1 MPVYVVAG
9 LTFLFYLMALPVRAG
24 AAWRTGQQLRIGM
37 TVGPF
42 RFSAQGG
49 MKYVVGS
56 GLIASLTQDGSG
68 KTRELSLL
76 RNMAD
81 TAALSTSIASVSRA
95 LKYLYRHVRLH
106 RMKAYVHFSF
116 SDAAATAFL
125 YGITDSALSVLR
137 AVSPSL
143 PLNARVSADFRTGRT
158 QANLCGILSCR
169 FGHIMAAALIWGR
182 DYLAR
187 RLHTW
192 ISSRSKAS

>member
-1 MPVYVVAG
+1 MPVYLFAG
-9 LTFLFYLMALPVRAG
+9 LTFLFYMMALPVRAG
-24 AAWRTGQQLRIGM
+24 AAWRTGQPLRIGV
-37 TVGPF
+37 TIGPF

-56 GLIASLTQDGSG
+56 GLIASLTQDKSG

-95 LKYLYRHVRLH
+95 LKYLYRHVRPH
-106 RMKAYVHFSF
+106 RLKAYVHFSLT
-116 SDAAATAFL
+116 DAAATAFL
-125 YGITDSALSVLR
+125 YGTVDSALSAVR
-137 AVSPSL
+137 AIKPGL
-143 PLNARVSADFRTGRT
+143 PLNARVSADFRSGHT
-158 QANLCGILSCR
+158 QADLCGILSCR

-192 ISSRSKAS
+192 INSRSKAS

>member
-1 MPVYVVAG
+1 MHRTPLY
-9 LTFLFYLMALPVRAG
+9 G
-24 AAWRTGQQLRIGM
+24 AVIYIERVFIM
-37 TVGPF
+37 E
-42 RFSAQGG
+42 
-49 MKYVVGS
+49 K
-56 GLIASLTQDGSG
+56 
-68 KTRELSLL
+68 KLL
-76 RNMAD
+76 
-81 TAALSTSIASVSRA
+81 
-95 LKYLYRHVRLH
+95 
-106 RMKAYVHFSF
+106 
-116 SDAAATAFL
+116 L

-158 QANLCGILSCR
+158 QADLCGILSCR